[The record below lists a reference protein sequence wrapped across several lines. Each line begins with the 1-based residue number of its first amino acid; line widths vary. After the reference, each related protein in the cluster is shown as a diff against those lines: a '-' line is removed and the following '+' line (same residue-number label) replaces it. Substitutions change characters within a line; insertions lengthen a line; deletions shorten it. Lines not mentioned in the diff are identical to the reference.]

1 MGIMSSQLDPTSAL
15 ERGIQLTITTHIFGL
30 PSGQRTVPVSVTVPS
45 AGLSVRDLIARKI
58 EQEFSECAD
67 RQRPD
72 LGGEAFSSE
81 ALLGDAPLALCSDA
95 REEVERAQQAFAARA
110 FMIVVDNQRVC
121 DPDEVLTVSPRTH
134 VEFIKILPMVG
145 G

>member
-1 MGIMSSQLDPTSAL
+1 M
-15 ERGIQLTITTHIFGL
+15 RLTVTTHIFGL
-30 PSGQRTVPVSVTVPS
+30 PSGQRTVPVSVAVPS

-58 EQEFSECAD
+58 EQEWSESAE
-67 RQRPD
+67 RHRPG
-72 LGGEAFSSE
+72 LSGEAFSSE
-81 ALLGDAPLALCSDA
+81 ELLGVVPLVLRDDA
-95 REEVERAQQAFAARA
+95 REEVARAQQAFAARE

-121 DPDEVLTVSPRTH
+121 DPDEILVVSPHTR

>member
-1 MGIMSSQLDPTSAL
+1 M
-15 ERGIQLTITTHIFGL
+15 RLTVTTHIFGL
-30 PSGQRTVPVSVTVPS
+30 PSGQRTVPVSVAVPL

-58 EQEFSECAD
+58 EQEWTEYAE
-67 RQRPD
+67 RQRPG
-72 LGGEAFSSE
+72 LSGEAFSPE
-81 ALLGDAPLALCSDA
+81 ELLGAAPLAFCSDA
-95 REEVERAQQAFAARA
+95 HEEVERAQQAFAARE

-121 DPDEVLTVSPRTH
+121 DPDEVLALNPHTR

>member
-1 MGIMSSQLDPTSAL
+1 M
-15 ERGIQLTITTHIFGL
+15 RLTVTTHIFGL
-30 PSGQRTVPVSVTVPS
+30 PSGQRTVPVSVAVPA

-58 EQEFSECAD
+58 EQEWTECAE
-67 RQRPD
+67 RRRPG
-72 LGGEAFSSE
+72 LSGEAFSSE
-81 ALLGDAPLALCSDA
+81 ELLGGAPLAFCSDA

-110 FMIVVDNQRVC
+110 FMVVVDNQRVC
-121 DPDEVLTVSPRTH
+121 DPDEVLVVNPHTR

>member
-1 MGIMSSQLDPTSAL
+1 M
-15 ERGIQLTITTHIFGL
+15 RLTVTTHIFGL
-30 PSGQRTVPVSVTVPS
+30 PSGQRTVPVSVAVPL

-58 EQEFSECAD
+58 EQEWTECAG
-67 RQRPD
+67 RRRPG
-72 LGGEAFSSE
+72 LSGEAFSSE
-81 ALLGDAPLALCSDA
+81 ELLGGAPLALCSDA

-110 FMIVVDNQRVC
+110 FMVVVDNQRVC
-121 DPDEVLTVSPRTH
+121 DPDEVLVVSPDTR

>member
-1 MGIMSSQLDPTSAL
+1 M
-15 ERGIQLTITTHIFGL
+15 RLTVTTHIFGL
-30 PSGQRTVPVSVTVPS
+30 PSGQRTVPVSVAVPS

-67 RQRPD
+67 RRRPG
-72 LGGEAFSSE
+72 LSGEAFSAE
-81 ALLGDAPLALCSDA
+81 ELLGDAPLALCSGA
-95 REEVERAQQAFAARA
+95 REEVERAQQAFAARE

-121 DPDEVLTVSPRTH
+121 DPDAVLTLSPHTH